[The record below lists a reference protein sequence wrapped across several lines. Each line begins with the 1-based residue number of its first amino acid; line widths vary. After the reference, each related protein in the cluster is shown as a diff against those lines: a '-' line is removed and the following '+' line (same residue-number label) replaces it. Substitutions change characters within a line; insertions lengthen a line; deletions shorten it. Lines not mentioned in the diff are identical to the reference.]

1 MREPIRHAMMWGKD
15 EDDSIY
21 VFPVQKTNGNWVK
34 WEDYSKLQTEVERL
48 DDLVLATKQVIAQHE
63 MFYATKW
70 LEENFPKSCT
80 ESFQAENA
88 RLKAEVERLRKAGDI
103 IARIIA
109 PPAHGPGEWDGEWYA
124 WHNAKSGVLSA
135 ETPPNTPPTAL

>member
-70 LEENFPKSCT
+70 LEKNFPKSCT

-88 RLKAEVERLRKAGDI
+88 RLKAEVERLRKAGDAMADI
-103 IARIIA
+103 IGFAMARTDGQD
-109 PPAHGPGEWDGEWYA
+109 PKLVREW
-124 WHNAKSGVLSA
+124 NAAKEGKPSV
-135 ETPPNTPPTAL
+135 